1 VEVIGK
7 VVMLLRIEPK
17 ILQMMPGLSSVS
29 TKVLGGEVKV
39 GTKVKV
45 EFVKLWLGDV
55 LPRYLFWVSSLIK
68 EDVKPK
74 STLISSLLIKS
85 PEEKTPPQVK
95 ETFQERET
103 LIRLTDC
110 LRYITDNMYN
120 TDSIPL
126 TSEMKSA
133 LEKLLAGVS
142 RKVARDQLEGGL
154 YW

>member
-110 LRYITDNMYN
+110 LRYITDNLYK

-142 RKVARDQLEGGL
+142 RKVASDQLEGGL

>member
-1 VEVIGK
+1 MEVIGK

-17 ILQMMPGLSSVS
+17 VLQMMPGLSSVS

-110 LRYITDNMYN
+110 LRYITDNMYK

>member
-17 ILQMMPGLSSVS
+17 VLQMMPGLSSVS

>member
-17 ILQMMPGLSSVS
+17 VLQMMPGLSSVS

-110 LRYITDNMYN
+110 LRYITDNMYK

>member
-1 VEVIGK
+1 
-7 VVMLLRIEPK
+7 MLLRIEPK
-17 ILQMMPGLSSVS
+17 VLQMMPGLSSVS

-110 LRYITDNMYN
+110 LRYITDNMYK